1 MRYLIKQQEKYLAK
15 IDAAHRFACPACHSE
30 TTKAQSQ
37 ASCARCGAGLRHV
50 VPLVGPL
57 FITTLADN
65 EVTT

>member
-1 MRYLIKQQEKYLAK
+1 MLDAIKKQEQYLAD

-37 ASCARCGAGLRHV
+37 ESCANCGAGLRHV

-57 FITTLADN
+57 FITTLADD
-65 EVTT
+65 EVMT

>member
-1 MRYLIKQQEKYLAK
+1 MLTSIKKQHEYLAQ

-37 ASCARCGAGLRHV
+37 ESCAHCGAGLRHSV
-50 VPLVGPL
+50 QLFGGM

-65 EVTT
+65 EVMT